1 MKKHNIQLFVRLLFQ
16 TVLVSCCSVSDR
28 IEGKW
33 NITDIIVEG
42 ESVYNNSSGIDLD
55 SILNGAAQ
63 KKNGF
68 IIFNKDNTFEMKT
81 PADLVSG
88 RWSDNDEEINL
99 KTKTGDSLLMKVV
112 WKSSNNIELIL
123 QNCPEKIKMV
133 LKK

>member
-1 MKKHNIQLFVRLLFQ
+1 
-16 TVLVSCCSVSDR
+16 VSDR

-63 KKNGF
+63 KKNDF
-68 IIFNKDNTFEMKT
+68 IIFNKDNSFEMKT